1 VTGSIQDRDVA
12 EADEILG
19 RLPDLA
25 RAARARGLVR

>member
-1 VTGSIQDRDVA
+1 VTGSIKDRDVA
-12 EADEILG
+12 EADEILA